1 MCQNRGINELNM
13 KEYSQ
18 DLEKLKIQLARDCLK
33 INRVGNDGNS
43 LFRAMGDQLGEEF
56 MFHFYRQKTVE
67 WIREN
72 KGAYEDLIGNEDEV
86 EEYCCKME

>member
-1 MCQNRGINELNM
+1 MCQRRGINELDM
-13 KEYSQ
+13 KTYSA
-18 DLEKLKIQLARDCLK
+18 DLDKLKIQLARDGLK

-43 LFRAMGDQLGEEF
+43 LFRAIGDQLGEEF

-72 KGAYEDLIGNEDEV
+72 KGAYEDLIGTEDEV
-86 EEYCCKME
+86 EDYCRKME